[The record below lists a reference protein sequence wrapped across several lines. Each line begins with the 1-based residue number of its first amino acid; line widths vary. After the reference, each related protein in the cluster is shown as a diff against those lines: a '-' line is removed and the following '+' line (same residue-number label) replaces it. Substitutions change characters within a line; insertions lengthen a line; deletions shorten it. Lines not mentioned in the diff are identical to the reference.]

1 MHYGAGPSIFEHAR
15 FLREHATPT
24 ERMLW
29 QRIRNNQLGV
39 KFRRQHPIGNY
50 IADFY
55 CHKFKLVIELDGKY
69 HNRDNQ
75 KKADS
80 LRDMDM
86 KVLGIKVLRF
96 DDDDVVNDLE
106 TVITKIKKY
115 IEHT

>member
-1 MHYGAGPSIFEHAR
+1 M
-15 FLREHATPT
+15 REHATPT

>member
-1 MHYGAGPSIFEHAR
+1 M
-15 FLREHATPT
+15 REHATPT

-106 TVITKIKKY
+106 TVITKIKKD

>member
-1 MHYGAGPSIFEHAR
+1 M
-15 FLREHATPT
+15 REHATPT

-29 QRIRNNQLGV
+29 QRIRNNQLDV